1 MKPVGQLVPRAIEML
16 LREGP
21 LSPGKVEFAWK
32 VAVGPSMDRVTAV
45 KFSEGVLLVDAKTP
59 AWAREITR
67 SSAVIHSRLQALL
80 GDGVVHQIVVR
91 K

>member
-1 MKPVGQLVPRAIEML
+1 MKAVGEIVPRVIERL
-16 LREGP
+16 LREGE

-32 VAVGPSMDRVTAV
+32 VAVGSAMDRVTAV

-59 AWAREITR
+59 AWAREIRR
-67 SSAVIHSRLQALL
+67 SSAVIHSRLHALL
-80 GDGVVHQIVVR
+80 GNGVVHQIVVR